1 MAPKV
6 VTLAVEGPVDVP
18 VARRILATVGLE
30 AGPVHRQGGKMGL
43 DKKLHGFNC
52 AAAFSPWLVLRD
64 LDHDEP
70 CAGALVARL
79 LPEAA
84 TRMCF
89 RIAVRETE
97 AWLLADRDRI
107 AAYLSVP
114 ASLVPS
120 EPERLDDPKQALIN
134 LARKSRKR
142 ILREDLVPLE
152 GSTAQVGPGYLA
164 QVSEYVS
171 GPWRP
176 EVAARTSQSLARCL
190 AALHRLK
197 QTR

>member
-1 MAPKV
+1 MASKV
-6 VTLAVEGPVDVP
+6 ITLAVEGPVDVP
-18 VARRILATVGLE
+18 VARRLLATVGLE
-30 AGPVHRQGGKMGL
+30 AGPVYGKGGKTSL
-43 DKKLHGFNC
+43 DQKLHGFNR

-70 CAGALVARL
+70 CPGVLVARL
-79 LPEAA
+79 LPRASA
-84 TRMCF
+84 RMCF

-97 AWLLADRDRI
+97 AWLLADRDQI

-114 ASLVPS
+114 VSLVPGD
-120 EPERLDDPKQALIN
+120 PEQLDDPKQALVN
-134 LARKSRKR
+134 LARKSRRR

-152 GSTAQVGPGYLA
+152 GSTAKIGPGYLA
-164 QVSEYVS
+164 RVSEYVG

-190 AALHRLK
+190 AALQRLK
-197 QTR
+197 QTK